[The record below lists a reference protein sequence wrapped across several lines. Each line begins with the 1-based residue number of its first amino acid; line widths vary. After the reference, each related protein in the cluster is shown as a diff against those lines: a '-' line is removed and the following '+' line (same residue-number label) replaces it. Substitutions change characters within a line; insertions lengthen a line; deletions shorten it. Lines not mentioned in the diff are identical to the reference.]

1 MLRLNELSKYSMQKK
16 LTEKDIKILKYEKRI
31 GYVFSGLILC
41 FGGLFNLIYFI
52 LTKVNPEYLMVGLIN
67 LSFVS
72 LSLFVC
78 YSINKKVNLDL
89 QKNTKQLIPFNIV
102 EKIEEKSYEAGSGAM
117 FIPILGNLFPKLWGQ
132 EMRESMKYYIVSEKQ
147 KHEVEKEVY
156 DYCKK
161 GDIIFVHTAVHSLT
175 VLIFSKSA

>member
-1 MLRLNELSKYSMQKK
+1 MEKN

-52 LTKVNPEYLMVGLIN
+52 LTKVNPEYLMLGLIN
-67 LSFVS
+67 FGIVL

-132 EMRESMKYYIVSEKQ
+132 EMRESMKYFIVSEKR

-161 GDIIFVHTAVHSLT
+161 GDTIFVHTAVHSET
-175 VLIFSKSA
+175 VLNFSKAE